1 MKERYKFDPSDY
13 AIATTEYAKELC
25 FQTSK
30 CLFLFASVG
39 VRSLLLAGAPFDV
52 LKSSVVDESL
62 VSSALGGFVSLIL
75 LSNLGGLLLDL
86 KER

>member
-39 VRSLLLAGAPFDV
+39 VRSLLLAGALFDV
-52 LKSSVVDESL
+52 LESSVVDESL
-62 VSSALGGFVSLIL
+62 VSSSLGDLVSNIL
-75 LSNLGGLLLDL
+75 LGNLRGLLLNL
-86 KER
+86 